1 MEKLPIR
8 IVGDTTVL
16 DKYLSIYLQQKAIV
30 ENAEKSKKESSMAV
44 LQIEN
49 NAGTYET
56 ELHKFTVV
64 GAYESETVSVA
75 DMKKECP
82 EVYQILVD
90 KGLIKKRT
98 TTPYITGVKVL
109 KGIKV

>member
-30 ENAEKSKKESSMAV
+30 ENAEKSKKEASMAV
-44 LQIEN
+44 LQIES

-56 ELHKFTVV
+56 NAHHKFTVV

-82 EVYQILVD
+82 EVYQILLD

-98 TTPYITGVKVL
+98 TNPYITGVK
-109 KGIKV
+109 